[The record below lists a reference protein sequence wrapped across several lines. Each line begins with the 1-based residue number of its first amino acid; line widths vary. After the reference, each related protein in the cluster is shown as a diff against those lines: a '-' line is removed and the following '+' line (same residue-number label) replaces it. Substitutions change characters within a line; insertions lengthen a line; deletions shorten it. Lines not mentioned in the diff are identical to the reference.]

1 MARSASALRGQIL
14 DAALNLFAIHGYRGT
29 SLHDIATVV
38 GCSKASLLYH
48 FAGKDAILTELLSPA
63 REALVELDAELAGL
77 GDDRVAETAV
87 TGYVDLVLR
96 FRREVKILFQNV
108 TETLCH
114 PVLADV
120 PEMADRLVAALAGR
134 STDPK
139 HLVTAHMVLGAVF
152 VTCAGDPDVPAD
164 ALREELIH
172 GALRTLDRAHRPS

>member
-1 MARSASALRGQIL
+1 MARSTSTLRGQIL
-14 DAALNLFAIHGYRGT
+14 EAALDLFATHGYRGT

-63 REALVELDAELAGL
+63 GEALAELDADLAELD
-77 GDDRVAETAV
+77 DDRVVEAAV
-87 TGYVDLVLR
+87 TGYVDLALR
-96 FRREVKILFQNV
+96 FRREVTVLFQDI

-114 PVLADV
+114 PALAHV
-120 PEMADRLVAALAGR
+120 PGMAERLVDSLAGR

-139 HLVTAHMVLGAVF
+139 RLVTAHMVLGAVF

-164 ALREELIH
+164 VLREELLH
-172 GALRTLDRAHRPS
+172 GSLRTLGHTT